1 MESLPATFCGLL
13 LLITISAY
21 FKRRSASTLP
31 LPPGPRKLPL
41 VGNLF
46 SMPSHSEWETY
57 WKWSQ
62 ESNSDI
68 IHLNAAGTS
77 IVVISSVEAA
87 KDLLDKR
94 SVIYSDRPRSTMLN
108 ELVGADFMFAFQKYG
123 DTWRTHRRLFHQ
135 DFQPIA
141 AKLFRPQELQAAH
154 QLIRRI
160 LDTPDDFAQ
169 HFLHV
174 MGAIIMSIAYG
185 LDVKPSDD
193 PYLNAAHAAIRAIS
207 AAGIHGRFLVDN
219 LPALKYIP
227 NWFPGAEFK
236 RKAAEWNGMVKKM
249 MDIPFTDAKRAWVE
263 GVARPSFTTNRLRAL
278 YENEGE
284 AVQEQDIKEVAGTLY
299 AGGTDSTSA
308 TLLGFVR
315 AMLENPDAQRK
326 AQKEIDS
333 VVSPG
338 QLPDFT
344 DEAALPYVTAVLK
357 EILRWWTI
365 APIGVPHF
373 IAVEDIY
380 RGYRIP
386 AGSVVIANS
395 WAMLHDETVYPDP
408 HLFKPERFLI
418 DGQLNPAIRDPEA
431 AFGFG
436 RRACPG
442 RHMARDTLWIMVASM
457 LAVFDIAKAVDQ
469 DGQPIEPPPGHIS
482 ELVVTPLPFKC
493 SITPRSKEATE
504 LILGTGNLLP
514 QI

>member
-13 LLITISAY
+13 LLIIISAC
-21 FKRRSASTLP
+21 FKRRSASNPASPTGAKEIASRWQFVQYALAF
-31 LPPGPRKLPL
+31 R
-41 VGNLF
+41 
-46 SMPSHSEWETY
+46 T
-57 WKWSQ
+57 
-62 ESNSDI
+62 SDI
-68 IHLNAAGTS
+68 IHLNAAGAS
-77 IVVISSVEAA
+77 IVVISSVQAA
-87 KDLLDKR
+87 EDLLGKR

-108 ELVGADFMFAFQKYG
+108 ELAGGDFMFG

-174 MGAIIMSIAYG
+174 TGAIIMSIAYG

-207 AAGIHGRFLVDN
+207 AAGVHGRFLVDN

-249 MDIPFTDAKRAWVE
+249 MDIPFTDAKRALVE
-263 GVARPSFTTNRLRAL
+263 GVARPSFTTNQLRAL
-278 YENEGE
+278 YENESE

-299 AGGTDSTSA
+299 AGRTDSTSA

-326 AQKEIDS
+326 GQKEIDS
-333 VVSPG
+333 VFATV
-338 QLPDFT
+338 
-344 DEAALPYVTAVLK
+344 
-357 EILRWWTI
+357 LRWWTV

-386 AGSVVIANS
+386 AGSVVIATS
-395 WAMLHDETVYPDP
+395 WSNMFTFLVA

-418 DGQLNPAIRDPEA
+418 DRQLNPAIRDPEA
-431 AFGFG
+431 AFGLG

-442 RHMARDTLWIMVASM
+442 RHMAWDTLWVMIAAM
-457 LAVFDIAKAVDQ
+457 LAVFDIATTVDQ
-469 DGQPIEPPPGHIS
+469 DVQSIEPPPGHIS

-493 SITPRSKEATE
+493 SITPRSKEAAE
-504 LILGTGNLLP
+504 LILGTGNL
-514 QI
+514 

>member
-13 LLITISAY
+13 LLIIISAC

-31 LPPGPRKLPL
+31 LPPGPRKSPL

-57 WKWSQ
+57 WKWNQ

-68 IHLNAAGTS
+68 IHLNAAGAS
-77 IVVISSVEAA
+77 IVVISSVQAA
-87 KDLLDKR
+87 EDLLGKR
-94 SVIYSDRPRSTMLN
+94 SVIYSDRQL
-108 ELVGADFMFAFQKYG
+108 KYLL
-123 DTWRTHRRLFHQ
+123 TAWSSFSKIRIQIRRTHRRLFHQ

-174 MGAIIMSIAYG
+174 TGAIIMSIAYG

-207 AAGIHGRFLVDN
+207 AAWVHGRFLVDN

-249 MDIPFTDAKRAWVE
+249 MDIPFTDAKRALVE
-263 GVARPSFTTNRLRAL
+263 GVARPSFTTNQLRAL
-278 YENEGE
+278 YENESE

-299 AGGTDSTSA
+299 AGRTDSTSA

-326 AQKEIDS
+326 GQKEIDS
-333 VVSPG
+333 VEVILLIMKPLYLDYFPG
-338 QLPDFT
+338 
-344 DEAALPYVTAVLK
+344 
-357 EILRWWTI
+357 ILVWCPHKPGNLGRIQDDI
-365 APIGVPHF
+365 APIYNNIQVDPSG
-373 IAVEDIY
+373 IELTI
-380 RGYRIP
+380 RG
-386 AGSVVIANS
+386 
-395 WAMLHDETVYPDP
+395 
-408 HLFKPERFLI
+408 
-418 DGQLNPAIRDPEA
+418 A
-431 AFGFG
+431 A
-436 RRACPG
+436 
-442 RHMARDTLWIMVASM
+442 
-457 LAVFDIAKAVDQ
+457 
-469 DGQPIEPPPGHIS
+469 
-482 ELVVTPLPFKC
+482 
-493 SITPRSKEATE
+493 
-504 LILGTGNLLP
+504 
-514 QI
+514 